1 MDTDTDKAAK
11 NKERT
16 RAYNA
21 AYQAENKEALWLYQ
35 KAYRAKNKVRR
46 RAYDQANKE
55 QRLAAN
61 RQRKYGI
68 TPEDYNRM
76 LTEQNHECKICSIK
90 FNDNYNLETKI
101 DYEHAQH
108 LDHCHTTNKIRGIL
122 CPCCNKG
129 LGQIK
134 DNPEILTKAINYLQ
148 ETA

>member
-1 MDTDTDKAAK
+1 MDTDTDKAAENRERARAYNAAYRAKNKERARAYNAAYRAK

-76 LTEQNHECKICSIK
+76 LTEQNHACKICSIE
-90 FNDNYNLETKI
+90 FNGNYNLETKI
-101 DYEHAQH
+101 D
-108 LDHCHTTNKIRGIL
+108 
-122 CPCCNKG
+122 
-129 LGQIK
+129 
-134 DNPEILTKAINYLQ
+134 
-148 ETA
+148 